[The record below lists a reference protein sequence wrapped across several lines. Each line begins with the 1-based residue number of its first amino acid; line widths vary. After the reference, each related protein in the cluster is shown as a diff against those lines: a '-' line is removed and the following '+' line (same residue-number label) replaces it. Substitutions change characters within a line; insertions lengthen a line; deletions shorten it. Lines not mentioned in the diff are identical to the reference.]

1 LVSISQTFYNLAV
14 SLIQSSGY
22 FGVFG
27 LMVMESATLP
37 IPSEVVLPLAGYYL
51 VYVGHF
57 DFWLVVIAAS
67 IGSLIGTL
75 IDYTIGYYL
84 GRAAILRYGRMVRL
98 NEEHL
103 KTAEGWF
110 MRHGNAAVLLARFVP
125 LIRTLIAF
133 PAGIGEMNLA
143 KFIGYSM
150 VGIFAWDAIL
160 TYVGVIAGK
169 NYAAI
174 VGTLQSYFSLISI
187 VAFLLA
193 AVVLFFSLRR
203 SRAKRGATPTEP
215 PSRME

>member
-1 LVSISQTFYNLAV
+1 
-14 SLIQSSGY
+14 
-22 FGVFG
+22 
-27 LMVMESATLP
+27 MVMESATLP

-67 IGSLIGTL
+67 IGSLVGTL

-84 GRAAILRYGRMVRL
+84 GRATILRYGRVVRL

-143 KFIGYSM
+143 KFIGYSI
-150 VGIFAWDAIL
+150 VGIVIWDAIL

-174 VGTLQSYFSLISI
+174 IGTLQSYFLPLGI
-187 VAFLLA
+187 VAILLTGA
-193 AVVLFFSLRR
+193 VLFFSWRKSKGKRR
-203 SRAKRGATPTEP
+203 
-215 PSRME
+215 